1 MHKGLSC
8 NDSIKLVLIRRFYT
22 RSSVFSQPLPFASI
36 GIFASSG
43 DFSLSEIT
51 HLVLKSSAAS
61 LALSI
66 CRTTFE
72 LSIVAARICNQREFI
87 AEVETMMSFLFLTL
101 KVEEL

>member
-36 GIFASSG
+36 GIFASG

-87 AEVETMMSFLFLTL
+87 AEVETMMLFLFLTL